1 MNLVVFELLGLNT
14 PYSRPTEADFNHIGR
29 HCRKQ
34 IFRHCIIEDNTINDI
49 NELFDKLVKLHN
61 LLPPLNHTLS
71 LRNSLNYY
79 VKRVDSTIL
88 L

>member
-1 MNLVVFELLGLNT
+1 MT
-14 PYSRPTEADFNHIGR
+14 
-29 HCRKQ
+29 
-34 IFRHCIIEDNTINDI
+34 

-79 VKRVDSTIL
+79 VKGTDSTL
-88 L
+88 LL